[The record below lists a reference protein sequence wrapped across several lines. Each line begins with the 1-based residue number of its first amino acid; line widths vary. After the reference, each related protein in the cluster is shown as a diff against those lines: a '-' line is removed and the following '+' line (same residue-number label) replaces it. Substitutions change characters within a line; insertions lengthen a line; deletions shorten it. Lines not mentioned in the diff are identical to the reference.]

1 MYIFTEFCS
10 HYHYVILEHFL
21 SHPPTQRNPILVSSH
36 SPFPIPHPRLPGP
49 VIYYSI
55 FCFYEFGNS
64 KWSQNICPFVS
75 NVLYLAWYF
84 QGNKCSSRFVMYV
97 STYSFLLLHSSSLL
111 YVCTS
116 FCFSIHQLMDIWA
129 VSTPWLLWI
138 MGEMNIFLQ
147 VLFLILGIYLGM

>member
-1 MYIFTEFCS
+1 MVVSVGGKGFSDVNILNFCFHDKWQKLQNSHFLKSRCSSHTINFALLKYIILMYIFTEFCS

-75 NVLYLAWYF
+75 NVLYLA
-84 QGNKCSSRFVMYV
+84 
-97 STYSFLLLHSSSLL
+97 
-111 YVCTS
+111 
-116 FCFSIHQLMDIWA
+116 
-129 VSTPWLLWI
+129 
-138 MGEMNIFLQ
+138 
-147 VLFLILGIYLGM
+147 